1 MRVLI
6 LLLMLLLPGLSQAQ
20 PGDDLF
26 APRGATQTDFLP
38 VEKAF
43 RFTWE
48 RLDDGQVQLRWQIA
62 PGYYLYQKRLRFD
75 GLDPAL
81 QPQLP
86 PGESHSDEFFG
97 ESQVYRQSLELTLPA
112 AAAGQLRLGW
122 QGCQLGLAFW
132 LLGSLGLGIYER
144 GTRLPE
150 LSLRN
155 AAGESVQLADFRG
168 RPLVINLWASW
179 CPPCRREMPVLQQA
193 QAENPDVVFL
203 FANQG
208 ESAET
213 VRHFLQGENLR
224 LDNLLFDNGGQLG
237 QQVGSVALPTTV
249 FYTAEGRLLGSHLG
263 ELSRG
268 SLARYLEAFEP
279 AAAAPATRSSE

>member
-1 MRVLI
+1 
-6 LLLMLLLPGLSQAQ
+6 
-20 PGDDLF
+20 
-26 APRGATQTDFLP
+26 
-38 VEKAF
+38 
-43 RFTWE
+43 
-48 RLDDGQVQLRWQIA
+48 
-62 PGYYLYQKRLRFD
+62 
-75 GLDPAL
+75 
-81 QPQLP
+81 
-86 PGESHSDEFFG
+86 
-97 ESQVYRQSLELTLPA
+97 
-112 AAAGQLRLGW
+112 
-122 QGCQLGLAFW
+122 GLAFW

-224 LDNLLFDNGGQLG
+224 LDNLLFDNCGQL
-237 QQVGSVALPTTV
+237 
-249 FYTAEGRLLGSHLG
+249 
-263 ELSRG
+263 
-268 SLARYLEAFEP
+268 
-279 AAAAPATRSSE
+279 

>member
-1 MRVLI
+1 MAVSSPGQACSPLCSARCSGPGGDRRYVARWCRRQPRTGVL
-6 LLLMLLLPGLSQAQ
+6 AAWQ
-20 PGDDLF
+20 PG
-26 APRGATQTDFLP
+26 P
-38 VEKAF
+38 
-43 RFTWE
+43 
-48 RLDDGQVQLRWQIA
+48 
-62 PGYYLYQKRLRFD
+62 
-75 GLDPAL
+75 
-81 QPQLP
+81 
-86 PGESHSDEFFG
+86 
-97 ESQVYRQSLELTLPA
+97 
-112 AAAGQLRLGW
+112 
-122 QGCQLGLAFW
+122 
-132 LLGSLGLGIYER
+132 GIYER

>member
-1 MRVLI
+1 
-6 LLLMLLLPGLSQAQ
+6 
-20 PGDDLF
+20 
-26 APRGATQTDFLP
+26 
-38 VEKAF
+38 
-43 RFTWE
+43 
-48 RLDDGQVQLRWQIA
+48 
-62 PGYYLYQKRLRFD
+62 
-75 GLDPAL
+75 
-81 QPQLP
+81 
-86 PGESHSDEFFG
+86 
-97 ESQVYRQSLELTLPA
+97 
-112 AAAGQLRLGW
+112 
-122 QGCQLGLAFW
+122 
-132 LLGSLGLGIYER
+132 YER

>member
-1 MRVLI
+1 MLSFSLGPLVVSLQH
-6 LLLMLLLPGLSQAQ
+6 LLLFLALGAALLGGWLAARGRRAQRRAGAVQPVVARPAGGAPGL
-20 PGDDLF
+20 
-26 APRGATQTDFLP
+26 RGALLAAVP
-38 VEKAF
+38 
-43 RFTWE
+43 W
-48 RLDDGQVQLRWQIA
+48 
-62 PGYYLYQKRLRFD
+62 RLRTDAGYPRWRFPR
-75 GLDPAL
+75 LARPTRRRARRAVLAWRRPA
-81 QPQLP
+81 P
-86 PGESHSDEFFG
+86 
-97 ESQVYRQSLELTLPA
+97 SL
-112 AAAGQLRLGW
+112 AGVGAS
-122 QGCQLGLAFW
+122 LGLAFW

>member
-1 MRVLI
+1 
-6 LLLMLLLPGLSQAQ
+6 
-20 PGDDLF
+20 
-26 APRGATQTDFLP
+26 
-38 VEKAF
+38 
-43 RFTWE
+43 
-48 RLDDGQVQLRWQIA
+48 
-62 PGYYLYQKRLRFD
+62 
-75 GLDPAL
+75 
-81 QPQLP
+81 
-86 PGESHSDEFFG
+86 
-97 ESQVYRQSLELTLPA
+97 
-112 AAAGQLRLGW
+112 
-122 QGCQLGLAFW
+122 
-132 LLGSLGLGIYER
+132 
-144 GTRLPE
+144 
-150 LSLRN
+150 
-155 AAGESVQLADFRG
+155 
-168 RPLVINLWASW
+168 
-179 CPPCRREMPVLQQA
+179 
-193 QAENPDVVFL
+193 PDVVFL